1 MSTYL
6 KEKQEP
12 GDSLDLQQ
20 RQTGNFIAMTRPLY
34 FRPSAEEITKALN
47 EASEKIDDPIERFD
61 YRINYLDKLFAEI
74 EEFEA
79 SSKKHRRAA
88 KEELE
93 RQKMQD
99 ARERVAIAD
108 LLEKAQAAWMKRWLE
123 EKDLSKKYLEKEEV
137 YCSETTLDHK

>member
-1 MSTYL
+1 MSAYL

-12 GDSLDLQQ
+12 GDSLDWEQI
-20 RQTGNFIAMTRPLY
+20 RTGNFIAMTRPLY
-34 FRPSAEEITKALN
+34 FRPSAEEIKKALK
-47 EASEKIDDPIERFD
+47 EASEKIDDPIERFN
-61 YRINYLDKLFAEI
+61 YRMNYLDKLF
-74 EEFEA
+74 EEWEA
-79 SSKKHRRAA
+79 SAKKHRRAA

-108 LLEKAQAAWMKRWLE
+108 LLEKAQAAWKKRWLE
-123 EKDLSKKYLEKEEV
+123 EKDLSKKYSENEEV